1 MAGAEEMGYDGV
13 GMSEARTVKN
23 IWPAQEKIRGQGLG
37 TAPTESTGKAAI

>member
-13 GMSEARTVKN
+13 GVSEARTVN
-23 IWPAQEKIRGQGLG
+23 IRPAQEKIRGQGLG